1 MKKVWLLSTS
11 QVKKTLTFTDK
22 IQIGSGGGTE
32 GYSPVWIKAK
42 IEREDYEKTAAV
54 ITLRRNSFVDV
65 DTCCHS
71 VSAGRIIVII
81 NPVIGPTLS
90 LGSSNNNQT

>member
-42 IEREDYEKTAAV
+42 IEREDYEKTGAV
-54 ITLRRNSFVDV
+54 ICRNSFVDV

-81 NPVIGPTLS
+81 NPVIGPTHS

>member
-22 IQIGSGGGTE
+22 IQIGSGARTE

-54 ITLRRNSFVDV
+54 IT
-65 DTCCHS
+65 
-71 VSAGRIIVII
+71 
-81 NPVIGPTLS
+81 
-90 LGSSNNNQT
+90 QTE

>member
-54 ITLRRNSFVDV
+54 MTE
-65 DTCCHS
+65 
-71 VSAGRIIVII
+71 
-81 NPVIGPTLS
+81 
-90 LGSSNNNQT
+90 

>member
-42 IEREDYEKTAAV
+42 IEPEDYEKTAAV
-54 ITLRRNSFVDV
+54 MTE
-65 DTCCHS
+65 
-71 VSAGRIIVII
+71 
-81 NPVIGPTLS
+81 
-90 LGSSNNNQT
+90 